1 MESSIEKRL
10 NDLKISFTKITDVKN
25 EDLNTFSI
33 LEIKM
38 SKLKELYKEF
48 VNNNKNNLFVFGLD
62 SFRFQS
68 KLIDIEYDDM
78 KRLFLAITNRM
89 YCEYFK
95 LLKIIVEYIK
105 ESIDDKKLL
114 DFIKVNDN
122 YPVYKDL
129 EPFKKYDFEIIQ
141 NLHELLLTLLSS
153 INNILMT
160 KDYDLK
166 MYKNK
171 NNFGLNID
179 NFVNTFNFNNIMM
192 REKIILFI
200 TYLEFFHKL
209 HNKYFKRFTTK
220 LQLMYSQ
227 ITHDIKFDDNEE
239 SKKTKNTDMLNHLE
253 DDEVG
258 GKLLKDLKASI
269 NDSNTESETGSEF
282 EMFENLKTPKSIS
295 MDYDEIPETKEEIFE
310 EINKEVVKQESVDL
324 LDFSSIESKNFKED
338 ENVRM
343 EIMEVITQ
351 IQTNVESLVPIENND
366 EPEIIQSSS
375 NSENNESREK
385 VIKTEVEEA
394 TEIVS
399 PVPTVNTPTNSSNED
414 DLSVVTMESLNG
426 ANVNGS
432 EHTNTSEQTNSS
444 EEKKIEQVVVKKK
457 RTYKPR
463 KKKDTPPEA

>member
-1 MESSIEKRL
+1 MENSIEKRL
-10 NDLKISFTKITDVKN
+10 NDLKISFTKITDIKN

-48 VNNNKNNLFVFGLD
+48 VNNNRNNLFVFGLD

-95 LLKIIVEYIK
+95 LLKIIIEYIK
-105 ESIDDKKLL
+105 ESVDDKKLL
-114 DFIKVNDN
+114 DFVKVNDN

-141 NLHELLLTLLSS
+141 NLHELLLNLLSS

-239 SKKTKNTDMLNHLE
+239 SKKTKNNDMLNDLE
-253 DDEVG
+253 DEEVG

-269 NDSNTESETGSEF
+269 NDSNTESESGSEF

-295 MDYDEIPETKEEIFE
+295 MDYDEIPETMQNVVTPEIEQTIVKKESI
-310 EINKEVVKQESVDL
+310 DL
-324 LDFSSIESKNFKED
+324 LDFNSIENKTVKED
-338 ENVRM
+338 ANIKM
-343 EIMEVITQ
+343 EIMEVLAQ
-351 IQTNVESLVPIENND
+351 MQTNIESLITIETIEDHQIVES
-366 EPEIIQSSS
+366 SSTS
-375 NSENNESREK
+375 KNEETREK
-385 VIKTEVEEA
+385 VIDTEPELLLV
-394 TEIVS
+394 I
-399 PVPTVNTPTNSSNED
+399 PVNTPTNSSND
-414 DLSVVTMESLNG
+414 DELSVVTMESLNG
-426 ANVNGS
+426 TNANGS
-432 EHTNTSEQTNSS
+432 EHTNTSEQTNTS
-444 EEKKIEQVVVKKK
+444 EEKKIEEVIVKKK

-463 KKKDTPPEA
+463 KKKDTPPDA